1 MKQRKIMPFY
11 CGIYVLTLILGIF
24 TAGLI
29 SYLWYDTFTTTGFD
43 DTLFCTSVC
52 VLVFCMGMF
61 LIVASLY
68 YMIHGF
74 ASGTYS
80 VDAEGMTAY
89 VGKKTYRLE
98 WTECVE
104 FGIAGVK
111 VNWGSTIAIVYCTT
125 KLTTA
130 HERDHFLARRKNDYE
145 NTLYFQYA
153 DPESFQEFLD
163 AVPELAKAQLIAK
176 ALQFHLI

>member
-1 MKQRKIMPFY
+1 MKQRKIIPFY
-11 CGIYVLTLILGIF
+11 SGIYVLTLAFGVLCLGLSAYILFFIN
-24 TAGLI
+24 TVP
-29 SYLWYDTFTTTGFD
+29 FTTSDVIYIGIM
-43 DTLFCTSVC
+43 FCVC
-52 VLVFCMGMF
+52 VF
-61 LIVASLY
+61 LIATSLY
-68 YMIHGF
+68 YIIHGF
-74 ASGTYS
+74 SSGTYS
-80 VDAEGMTAY
+80 IDAEGMTAY

-111 VNWGSTIAIVYCTT
+111 VNWGSSIVIVYCTT

-130 HERDHFLARRKNDYE
+130 HERDRFLACRKNDYE
-145 NTLYFQYA
+145 NTLYFQYT

-163 AVPELAKAQLIAK
+163 AVPELAKAQLVAK